1 MSKRKR
7 ESSKVWARRV
17 SAWRSSGLSGGKFA
31 RQQGLKES
39 TLYRW
44 GRRVD
49 DESTVPAPEATFA
62 QVRVRSPPALRPSPR
77 PASSSAMIE
86 VVLTGGRVLRLL
98 GPVDAGQ
105 LRAVVEALEAC

>member
-1 MSKRKR
+1 MPKRKR

-17 SAWRSSGLSGGKFA
+17 SAWRRSGLSGGKFA
-31 RQQGLKES
+31 RDQGLKES

-44 GRRVD
+44 GRRI
-49 DESTVPAPEATFA
+49 DEEDAVLAPEATFA
-62 QVRVRSPPALRPSPR
+62 QVRVRSPAAPR
-77 PASSSAMIE
+77 PTQTTPSSAMIE
-86 VVLTGGRVLRLL
+86 VVLTSGRVLRVI